1 MCGLFHNRFI
11 FLIVNEMRHKFMS
24 DNTHQG
30 LGRAFRRDHV
40 YDDVIETYQDNL
52 EDILKEFS
60 FRIHYINEKAVDI
73 GGVCRNFFS
82 AFWEVAM

>member
-1 MCGLFHNRFI
+1 MCGLFHNYFI

-52 EDILKEFS
+52 EDILKEFP
-60 FRIHYINEKAVDI
+60 FQVRYTAVDI
-73 GGVCRNFFS
+73 GGVFVICSLPFGKI
-82 AFWEVAM
+82 AM